1 MEGKRDEA
9 VDFVMT
15 FEELGSLFD
24 AYDID
29 LKKADES
36 APEFESVREAH
47 GFARAGGVTEAV
59 KSYLKLDTERIKT
72 MQVADL
78 NKKGI
83 ATLAA
88 FAKTGKAPARFQ
100 ARPAAAKFK
109 DRFGPSSGTT
119 VSDGKRRFEKELL
132 KQEKRY

>member
-1 MEGKRDEA
+1 M
-9 VDFVMT
+9 
-15 FEELGSLFD
+15 
-24 AYDID
+24 
-29 LKKADES
+29 
-36 APEFESVREAH
+36 REAH

-88 FAKTGKAPARFQ
+88 FAKTGKAPARFIEVM
-100 ARPAAAKFK
+100 ACEGGCIT
-109 DRFGPSSGTT
+109 GPSSGTT